1 MTHAKKNLYDLC
13 QCRNLKERPS
23 KFKLDLAEHR
33 VLPHESVMAT
43 TEQVLDTK
51 LTVDPPPGWV
61 DRLRAEAR
69 RAVGWTTTALGFT
82 IPIWALADG
91 ILLTLLIVCW
101 TVGGE
106 WRQRVRRITANP
118 VALAA
123 LLLFGWML
131 VGSLWGMGS
140 MEERM
145 LAVKK
150 YADLLLIPLLI
161 SMVITTQER
170 NRAIFALAISLAA
183 ILTLSLVVGWGVLPA
198 GGAMNCGPSSPCIVK
213 LPDSCDISNPCIF
226 KKHTTH
232 NVLMAFG
239 VLLFGVLAWKSS
251 HKCIRWAW
259 YGASCLAVGNVL
271 LMVQGRT
278 GYAVLAGLA
287 LVAFYT
293 FFGRRGILA
302 AIVVLGLSFSA
313 AYQVSFSFHTRVNLA
328 VSAVTQWNPQVAVKD
343 DPIGWRLEYFYHTA
357 EIIQDHPLMGVGT
370 GGFVQAYR
378 ARVEQAGL
386 DVPPHP
392 HNQYLFTMAQVG
404 IVGLCLL
411 LWSFVQQWRSVALI
425 EGDAYRLLARGLVI
439 TIAIGSLFQPMLN
452 DHTEKLFFC
461 WLSGLL
467 YSGTDRLPE
476 TRA

>member
-1 MTHAKKNLYDLC
+1 MPTT
-13 QCRNLKERPS
+13 E
-23 KFKLDLAEHR
+23 R
-33 VLPHESVMAT
+33 VLNN
-43 TEQVLDTK
+43 K
-51 LTVDPPPGWV
+51 LTVDSPPGWG
-61 DRLRAEAR
+61 DRLQREAR
-69 RAVGWTTTALGFT
+69 RAAAWTTTALGFT
-82 IPIWALADG
+82 IPIWVVADS
-91 ILLTLLIVCW
+91 ILVVLLVLCW
-101 TVGGE
+101 TASGE
-106 WRQRVRRITANP
+106 WREKIRRVTTNP
-118 VALAA
+118 VALSA
-123 LLLFGWML
+123 LLLFGWVL

-140 MEERM
+140 LEERM

-161 SMVITTQER
+161 SMAIDFRER
-170 NRAIFALAISLAA
+170 DRALLALAASLFV
-183 ILTLSLVVGWGVLPA
+183 ILVLSFVLSA
-198 GGAMNCGPSSPCIVK
+198 G
-213 LPDSCDISNPCIF
+213 LPFPQSVALDCNPSNPCVF

-239 VLLFGVLAWKSS
+239 VLLFGVLVWRSQD
-251 HKCIRWAW
+251 RWVRW
-259 YGASCLAVGNVL
+259 GWGFVSILAVSNVL
-271 LMVQGRT
+271 MVYGRT

-287 LVAFYT
+287 LLTFYI
-293 FFGRRGILA
+293 FLGWRGILA
-302 AIVVLGLSFSA
+302 AIVVLSLSFSA
-313 AYQVSFSFHTRVNLA
+313 AYQVSSSFHTRVNLA
-328 VSAVTQWNPQVAVKD
+328 VSAVTLWSPQVAVKD

-392 HNQYLFTMAQVG
+392 HNQYLFIMAQVG

-411 LWSFVQQWRSVALI
+411 LWIFVQQWRSVALI

-476 TRA
+476 TRV